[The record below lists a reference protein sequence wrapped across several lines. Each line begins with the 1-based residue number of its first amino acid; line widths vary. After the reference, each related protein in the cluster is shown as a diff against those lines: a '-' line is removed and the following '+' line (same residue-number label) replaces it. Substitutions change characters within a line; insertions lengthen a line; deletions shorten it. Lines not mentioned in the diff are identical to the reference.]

1 MSEALKMFL
10 LSYWHNFVS
19 RHTVVLTNT
28 EGDICTQVDIDLFM
42 QSVNKPEGR
51 DIVTDQTNL
60 PKQGH
65 IIKGQGPFPFC
76 LPLYPSA

>member
-1 MSEALKMFL
+1 MFL
-10 LSYWHNFVS
+10 LSCLHSFVS
-19 RHTVVLTNT
+19 RYTVVFTNI

-42 QSVNKPEGR
+42 QSVNKPKGR

-65 IIKGQGPFPFC
+65 IIKGQGPFLFC